1 MVHMP
6 NRPRLSA
13 KDVRGDSDTFVKF
26 MRRLVQ
32 VPHSEIKAALDA
44 EKERKRKP
52 FSAVRVSGV
61 RPKRAN

>member
-1 MVHMP
+1 MS
-6 NRPRLSA
+6 NRPRVSA
-13 KDVRGDSDTFVKF
+13 KDLRDDSGMFEKF

-32 VPHSEIKAALDA
+32 VPHSEIKAQLDA

-61 RPKRAN
+61 RPKRAT